1 MLLNV
6 SPINATVINGSVG
19 DYKILI
25 GSLFSNATTSYIPV
39 ALIKPFGSSIDITA
53 LASCYPSVHWVLA
66 ANVSVTATDSS
77 VLYKTSVLDGIDGSV
92 VTTVYGSLN
101 KTDVL
106 GSIIDVVATCSEPLL
121 TRYTWF
127 KSGVTATASTI
138 ADILKVD
145 NLSKSISVSANA
157 LGSLAKTDWLSGNLN
172 TNSTIYNQFFKVV
185 KNIATSINVDSDYES
200 ILSLIVNMDSDVM
213 CSVVVP
219 NTNIDLHKNLFVSNL
234 VSAIISN
241 SHLKHL
247 YTQSGLDLDYTSNN
261 IVISNIEIEN
271 TVTDVKI
278 DYTVT
283 DVKTDYIITG

>member
-1 MLLNV
+1 MLLNA

-19 DYKILI
+19 DYQILI
-25 GSLFSNATTSYIPV
+25 GSLISSATTGYIPV

-53 LASCYPSVHWVLA
+53 LASCYPSVRWVLA
-66 ANVSVTATDSS
+66 ANVSVTTTDNS

-106 GSIIDVVATCSEPLL
+106 GSIIDVVATCSTPILS
-121 TRYTWF
+121 RYTWF
-127 KSGVTATASTI
+127 ESGVTATASTI

-157 LGSLAKTDWLSGNLN
+157 LGSLAKTDWLRGSLN
-172 TNSTIYNQFFKVV
+172 TNSTIYNQFFNVV
-185 KNIATSINVDSDYES
+185 KNIATSINTSSDYES

-247 YTQSGLDLDYTSNN
+247 YTQSGLDLELVVGN
-261 IVISNIEIEN
+261 ITISDI
-271 TVTDVKI
+271 KI
-278 DYTVT
+278 
-283 DVKTDYIITG
+283 DYIITG